1 MYRKIICITAL
12 LVSSL
17 SVSALALTATQIV
30 EREITVK
37 NPDGSQSITR
47 EVADKVTPGEKVIY
61 SLNYYNDLTAPAN
74 NIVLVMPIPGEIKY
88 FDGSAD
94 MDNAQTTY
102 SVDAG
107 QSYAVRNNLSVK
119 LADGTMRKAAA
130 QDITHIRWQ
139 VISAVAPST
148 GGTLSFRGQLK

>member
-1 MYRKIICITAL
+1 MYRKIICTAAL
-12 LVSSL
+12 LASTM
-17 SVSALALTATQIV
+17 SVSAMALTATQIV

-37 NPDGSQSITR
+37 KPDGSQSITR
-47 EVADKVTPGEKVIY
+47 ETADKVTPGEKVIY
-61 SLNYYNDLTAPAN
+61 SLNYYNDQDAPAN

-88 FDGSAD
+88 FDGSAE
-94 MDNAQTTY
+94 MDNTQTSY

-107 QSYAVRNNLSVK
+107 QSYAARSDLLVK
-119 LADGTMRKAAA
+119 LDDGTTRKATA

-139 VISAVAPST
+139 VISAVAPNT